1 MKRSDTSFFKKATSP
16 ILPNPPYLWEEKSEA
31 PPPPTPP
38 PLHPLTFFENFENS
52 ILPYKVGGG
61 FQLCFSFF
69 KLRKYRSLIE
79 KLMLP
84 FLYKKHIILLA

>member
-31 PPPPTPP
+31 PP

-79 KLMLP
+79 KLMLL

>member
-31 PPPPTPP
+31 PP
-38 PLHPLTFFENFENS
+38 HPLTFFENFENS

-84 FLYKKHIILLA
+84 FLYQKHIILLA